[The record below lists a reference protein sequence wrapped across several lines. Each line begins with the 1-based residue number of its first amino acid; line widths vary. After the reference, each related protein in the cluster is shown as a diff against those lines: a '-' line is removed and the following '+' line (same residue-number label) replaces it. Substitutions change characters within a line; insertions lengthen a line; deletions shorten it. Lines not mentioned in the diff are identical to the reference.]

1 MIVRWLVRC
10 TTTEGTVERSFPSL
24 AALRSWLDV
33 TIPEQGGVVTGM
45 ERAVIGP
52 PETRAPRGRPRK
64 VG

>member
-1 MIVRWLVRC
+1 MIVNWVLTC
-10 TTTEGTVERSFPSL
+10 TTTDGTVARRFPSL

-33 TIPEQGGVVTGM
+33 TVADQDGAVVGM